1 MYTRFLRSM
10 RTLQDARRGR
20 AGRAAIGLTPF
31 DLAQRSWARSIAA
44 YTDVPVPYR
53 PFFEP
58 LQAAGVPFPLVVI
71 APTYEGFLHRET
83 EKLVCAASDEV
94 CVLERHGAKL
104 DVVRYPL
111 PRITCLE
118 VSSVLLDARIKIM
131 GLEGDG
137 LVPISTTIRFNAVT
151 DFLFAPIVARIR
163 RGEAGSKAA
172 PAARSDPFNAWGRD
186 NFKFMNYAKRSLVG
200 DEVTVQAVLQREIR
214 VGVLS
219 AFGRTYR
226 RTLSPTHAT
235 ILTDRELI
243 TIEEILPKGDRERYG
258 GLWGYMPL
266 DRIES
271 LSMTGVQRDLV
282 TLCVDLFGGGRRQF
296 QFEPSAREELAVPV
310 GKFTSLKE
318 ERSRKAARPSPE

>member
-1 MYTRFLRSM
+1 MHTKFLTSM
-10 RTLQDARRGR
+10 RTLWDARRGR

-44 YTDVPVPYR
+44 YTDVPLPYR

-71 APTYEGFLHRET
+71 APTFEGFLHRET

-94 CVLERHGAKL
+94 CVLEGHGAKL

-118 VSSVLLDARIKIM
+118 VSSVLLDARIKIT
-131 GLEGDG
+131 GPEGDG
-137 LVPISTTIRFNAVT
+137 LVPTSTTIRFNAVT

-163 RGEAGSKAA
+163 RGEAGSNAA

-200 DEVTVQAVLQREIR
+200 DEVTVHAVLQREIR
-214 VGVLS
+214 LGVLS
-219 AFGRTYR
+219 AFGRTYC

-243 TIEEILPKGDRERYG
+243 TIEEILPKGDRDRYG
-258 GLWGYMPL
+258 GQWSYMPL
-266 DRIES
+266 DRIEC

-296 QFEPSAREELAVPV
+296 QFELSAREELDALV

-318 ERSRKAARPSPE
+318 GRSRKAARASPG

>member
-1 MYTRFLRSM
+1 MHTKFLRSM
-10 RTLQDARRGR
+10 RTLWHARRGR
-20 AGRAAIGLTPF
+20 EGRAAIGLTPF
-31 DLAQRSWARSIAA
+31 DQAQRSWARSIAA

-58 LQAAGVPFPLVVI
+58 LEAAGVPFPLVVI

-83 EKLVCAASDEV
+83 EKLVCAASGEV
-94 CVLERHGAKL
+94 TVLERHGARL

-111 PRITCLE
+111 PRIICLE
-118 VSSVLLDARIKIM
+118 VSSVLLDARIRIM

-137 LVPISTTIRFNAVT
+137 LAPTSTTIRFNAVT

-163 RGEAGSKAA
+163 RGEAVSKAV
-172 PAARSDPFNAWGRD
+172 PAAGSDPFNAWGRD

-200 DEVTVQAVLQREIR
+200 DEVTVQAILQREIR

-235 ILTDRELI
+235 ILTERELI

-258 GLWGYMPL
+258 GLWAYMPL
-266 DRIES
+266 DRIERMA
-271 LSMTGVQRDLV
+271 MTGVQRDLV
-282 TLCVDLFGGGRRQF
+282 TLSVDLFGDGRRQF
-296 QFEPSAREELAVPV
+296 QFEPSAREELDALV
-310 GKFTSLKE
+310 GKFASLKE
-318 ERSRKAARPSPE
+318 ERLRKAARTSLG